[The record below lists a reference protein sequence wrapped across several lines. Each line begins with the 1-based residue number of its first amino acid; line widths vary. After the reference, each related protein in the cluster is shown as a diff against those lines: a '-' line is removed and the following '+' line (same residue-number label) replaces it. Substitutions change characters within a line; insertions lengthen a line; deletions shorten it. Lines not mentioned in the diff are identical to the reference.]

1 MTDDYYRYD
10 EQHYAMIGERT
21 GNVFRIGDEITI
33 RVVKVNKD
41 ERTIDFEIVGMKGTP
56 RRERSETTKVFK
68 TKNKSGGN
76 KAGGKRQPEKQNQN
90 SEQGKKPKKKR
101 KFYENVPVSKSTKKK
116 KKR

>member
-21 GNVFRIGDEITI
+21 GNVFRIGDEITV

-41 ERTIDFEIVGMKGTP
+41 ERSIDFEIVGMKGTP

-68 TKNKSGGN
+68 TKNKSGGSN
-76 KAGGKRQPEKQNQN
+76 KASNNNAGGKRQPEKQNQK

-101 KFYENVPVSKSTKKK
+101 KFYENVPVSK
-116 KKR
+116 